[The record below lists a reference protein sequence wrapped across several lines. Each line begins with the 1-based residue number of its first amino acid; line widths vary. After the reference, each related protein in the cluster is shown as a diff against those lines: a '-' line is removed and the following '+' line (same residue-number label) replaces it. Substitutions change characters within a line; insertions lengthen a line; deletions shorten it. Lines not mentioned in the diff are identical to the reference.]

1 MLITFLI
8 FLVVIDNARS
18 YQIRFSCQTKYGSI
32 IPNKSKF
39 QLYNY
44 DSNDKIEV
52 EKKLF
57 YSQKSFKDLGLSDKM
72 IEVINSLNIVTP
84 SKIQAICYFGIN
96 SKKHC
101 IIADQTGSGKTL
113 AYLLPTIQR
122 MIDSR
127 KERRETGNIASNSPY
142 IVIMT
147 PTTELAM

>member
-1 MLITFLI
+1 M
-8 FLVVIDNARS
+8 IDNVRL
-18 YQIRFSCQTKYGSI
+18 YRIRILLQTKYGSLV
-32 IPNKSKF
+32 PNKSKT

-44 DSNDKIEV
+44 DSNDNNDKIEV

-57 YSQKSFKDLGLSDKM
+57 YSQKTFKDLGLSDKM